1 MEFSHFNIG
10 AKESFSNPLKLCYF
24 GLFDERS
31 DQSILLAVANNVPN
45 CEIHIFGN
53 VVCDISLLSNQQNII
68 FHGKVAYAD
77 LPKLISPIDIFLLP
91 YVRSELTNNINPLKL
106 KEYLAT
112 GRPVIA
118 TALPEVVKLKEYLY
132 LGKTKEDFVNTVKDL
147 VSQKVKY
154 DSHKTV
160 NYIKSNETWLSKAN
174 YLSSLIAAEL

>member
-10 AKESFSNPLKLCYF
+10 AKSQFGSPLKLCYF

-31 DQSILLAVANNVPN
+31 DQNILLAVATKVEN

-53 VVCDISLLSNQQNII
+53 VVCDISLLSNQKNII
-68 FHGKVAYAD
+68 FHGKIAYSE
-77 LPKLISPIDIFLLP
+77 LPKLINPIDIFLLP

-118 TALPEVVKLKEYLY
+118 TALPEVAKLKEYLY
-132 LGKTKEDFVNTVKDL
+132 LGNTQEDFVTTVKDL
-147 VSQKVKY
+147 ASAKIKY
-154 DSHKTV
+154 DSQKTV
-160 NYIKSNETWLSKAN
+160 DYIKSKETWASKASF
-174 YLSSLIAAEL
+174 LSELLLQEL